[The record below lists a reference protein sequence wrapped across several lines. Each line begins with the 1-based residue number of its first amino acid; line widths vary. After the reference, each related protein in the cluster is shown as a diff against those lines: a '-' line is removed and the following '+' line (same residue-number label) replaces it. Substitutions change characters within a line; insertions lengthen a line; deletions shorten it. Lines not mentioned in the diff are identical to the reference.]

1 MFNYDLFF
9 EVLKSLLVWLLA
21 TASVYSFNVIT
32 DTDGS
37 WDKLS
42 RTALVE
48 AGVFAILM
56 ISGAEFIFTEFSFI
70 LLLARLD
77 GFFWGYWIAD
87 SLWQKSDKYIFGIRE
102 ELDD

>member
-21 TASVYSFNVIT
+21 TASVYSFNVIK
-32 DTDGS
+32 DYDGG

-42 RTALVE
+42 RIAFVE

-56 ISGAEFIFTEFSFI
+56 ISGAEFFLTEFSFI
-70 LLLARLD
+70 LLLSRFE
-77 GFFWGYWIAD
+77 GFCLGYCIAD
-87 SLWQKSDKYIFGIRE
+87 STWQKSDKYIFDILE

>member
-1 MFNYDLFF
+1 MFNYDLLF
-9 EVLKSLLVWLLA
+9 EDLKTLLVWLLA
-21 TASVYSFNVIT
+21 TVSVYSFNVIK
-32 DTDGS
+32 DEDGG

-42 RTALVE
+42 RIAFGGAV
-48 AGVFAILM
+48 VFVILM

-77 GFFWGYWIAD
+77 GFFWGYWIVD
-87 SLWQKSDKYIFGIRE
+87 SIWQKSDKYIFGIRE